1 MWKLPDER
9 PQAWATF
16 RVDETGTQPPTSP
29 VKWNPVYTILSIG
42 ARLWAEFNDSG
53 VGSIWP

>member
-1 MWKLPDER
+1 MRDIPGGRDWDP
-9 PQAWATF
+9 
-16 RVDETGTQPPTSP
+16 TGYPP

-42 ARLWAEFNDSG
+42 ARLWAEFNHSG